1 MLKQAKGYFMVLV
14 YKCPRKEY
22 LYEVVCRLRRYFFLE
37 EQSLPNCVLAEL
49 NTVEMKFR
57 DKQL

>member
-1 MLKQAKGYFMVLV
+1 MVLV

-22 LYEVVCRLRRYFFLE
+22 LYEVVCRLRRYFFFE